1 MYIAVVLNSGNILE
15 SRLVNKSFSLDEE
28 FLHIPEEDF
37 VVLIFFWIVRIFAV
51 EKNMDQ
57 FILTLEYA
65 CLSVC
70 VSVTKRPHLTH
81 YPQANTLLSL
91 IHI

>member
-1 MYIAVVLNSGNILE
+1 MVKVTKNYKKNHVMYLAVVLNSGNILE

-37 VVLIFFWIVRIFAV
+37 IVLIFFWIVRIFAV

-57 FILTLEYA
+57 FI
-65 CLSVC
+65 SVIF
-70 VSVTKRPHLTH
+70 V
-81 YPQANTLLSL
+81 NTLFEHSR
-91 IHI
+91 